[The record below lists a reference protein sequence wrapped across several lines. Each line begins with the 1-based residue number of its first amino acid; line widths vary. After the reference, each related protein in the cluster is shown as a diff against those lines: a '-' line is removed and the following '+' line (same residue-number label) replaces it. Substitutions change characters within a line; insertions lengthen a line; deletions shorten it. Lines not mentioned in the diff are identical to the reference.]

1 MSCFTYYRLQL
12 WNYKMYGA
20 EFYHW
25 PLVDRQVISQMPSLV
40 IAQVRQLTTLQVV
53 TDSCGDLRFVLREL
67 AYCIEDDRGS
77 FQPTGWWA
85 KFPVLQVLRAKF
97 IECLG
102 CTVITWV
109 CRGEIWQKE
118 RFSRTEN
125 LVSGFP
131 VKPLVRILFIMIE
144 VMSTVGYNLPSCLPI
159 YLRATYQVIEILQA
173 KEWSSWGRSK
183 MRVHVHLESGF
194 SKTEQEMSWNL
205 RVLRLFFMKWNQCL
219 HNRLTTIWKANGGKP
234 DSSESSR
241 PQKFD
246 NTTTS
251 SRLF

>member
-1 MSCFTYYRLQL
+1 MRRSSGRTAWVSNC
-12 WNYKMYGA
+12 N
-20 EFYHW
+20 
-25 PLVDRQVISQMPSLV
+25 
-40 IAQVRQLTTLQVV
+40 
-53 TDSCGDLRFVLREL
+53 
-67 AYCIEDDRGS
+67 EDDRGS

-85 KFPVLQVLRAKF
+85 KFPVLQVPRAKF

-125 LVSGFP
+125 LVSSFP
-131 VKPLVRILFIMIE
+131 VKPLVRVLFIID
-144 VMSTVGYNLPSCLPI
+144 S
-159 YLRATYQVIEILQA
+159 
-173 KEWSSWGRSK
+173 RS
-183 MRVHVHLESGF
+183 HVHSKDIICSVVCRFICEQPTKLLKYCKLRSGAHEAAPTRGYMCIWDQGL
-194 SKTEQEMSWNL
+194 SKTEQERCLGIFGFLGSYFIWNEISACIIDWRRAQFEKL
-205 RVLRLFFMKWNQCL
+205 MAGSQ
-219 HNRLTTIWKANGGKP
+219 IP
-234 DSSESSR
+234 SESSR

>member
-1 MSCFTYYRLQL
+1 
-12 WNYKMYGA
+12 MYGA

-40 IAQVRQLTTLQVV
+40 IASKAADYATLQV

-67 AYCIEDDRGS
+67 AYCIERGS

-85 KFPVLQVLRAKF
+85 KFPVPQLRAKF

-125 LVSGFP
+125 LWVASQWSRLSGYCSLIP
-131 VKPLVRILFIMIE
+131 E
-144 VMSTVGYNLPSCLPI
+144 VMSSDIICPVVCRFICEQPTKLLKYCKLGMELMRPFQNGYMCIWNQGL
-159 YLRATYQVIEILQA
+159 
-173 KEWSSWGRSK
+173 
-183 MRVHVHLESGF
+183 
-194 SKTEQEMSWNL
+194 SKTEQERCL
-205 RVLRLFFMKWNQCL
+205 GIFVLRLLFHLKWNQFIIDWRRAQFEKL
-219 HNRLTTIWKANGGKP
+219 MAGSGFLVNLADLRSLIIP
-234 DSSESSR
+234 
-241 PQKFD
+241 P
-246 NTTTS
+246 S